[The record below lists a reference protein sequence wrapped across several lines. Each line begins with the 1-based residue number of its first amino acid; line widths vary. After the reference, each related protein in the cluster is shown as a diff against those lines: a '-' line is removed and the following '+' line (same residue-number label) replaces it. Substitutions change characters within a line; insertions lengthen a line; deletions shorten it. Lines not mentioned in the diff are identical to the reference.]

1 MPGRGGRRRHLR
13 DVPVRLQSL
22 VLLLLVVM
30 VVVMVVV
37 VVPPMML
44 AGKHALLI
52 GVSRYY
58 ARGRRRRQIGVGHV
72 VGSSMQ
78 GKRRLGE
85 RMQAL
90 RGGMGAAQAA
100 KECVIHGMQ
109 VSGSR
114 QESLGRIQLHHP
126 LSTFTVNRSG
136 LRFFF
141 FQNGNDRLCSRQL
154 SSDNPGL

>member
-1 MPGRGGRRRHLR
+1 MPGRRGRRRHLR

-22 VLLLLVVM
+22 VLLLLVVV
-30 VVVMVVV
+30 VVVMMMM

-85 RMQAL
+85 RVQAL

-136 LRFFF
+136 LGFFF
-141 FQNGNDRLCSRQL
+141 SKTATTDFAASN
-154 SSDNPGL
+154 